1 MRKYY
6 LDNIRWSVI
15 VLVLVFHVVSIYCSC
30 GAVMSY
36 NAPGIPAMDA
46 IGYLIYPWFMPL
58 LFVVSGICARFSLSK
73 KSGREYIRERV
84 WRLLVPFV
92 SYLILIGPLASG
104 LSFRVN
110 HMEEVFAALPAP
122 IIFCI
127 RIVNGMGPSWF
138 LLQLFVLS
146 LVLVLFR
153 KADKKGRLSAWGER
167 CSIPVLLAFYLPVLG
182 AARLLYIAYTFRIG
196 LYLLLFLLGY
206 YVFSHD
212 RVQRSL
218 QKHCILLLA
227 AGLAAGVAQT
237 AVSWGKPYQAVV
249 NNWLVM
255 LYTWLMIL
263 AILGA
268 AGRWWNRSTCF
279 TSRTVDVTL
288 AMEDK
293 VLGELR
299 AWKPDCIVSDSI
311 CIWGK
316 LYAKKLNVPFVCSTT
331 TFAFNQQTA
340 RLMKQ
345 SLSELLHMLS
355 GMPRINARLRQLRRH
370 GYEIRQFYEL
380 LQNDN
385 DTETIVYTSKEFQP
399 MSETFSDKFTFT
411 GPSIAVP
418 KPSGHKKSR
427 PLVYI
432 SLGTVLNRQ
441 GDFYISCMKAL
452 KTEALDVIMSV
463 GGRTDI
469 SGLGVIP
476 DNFQVTP
483 RVNQLEVLQEADV
496 FLTHCGMNSV
506 SESLYFGVPMVLFP
520 QQPEEGAVARRVQ
533 EVGAGIPLPGREAS
547 VIRESI
553 LQVLKNARFR
563 VAAGGI
569 GESFRKA
576 GGAQKAADV
585 IEKISSK

>member
-73 KSGREYIRERV
+73 KCGREYIRERV

-92 SYLILIGPLASG
+92 SYLILIGPFASG

-110 HMEEVFAALPAP
+110 HMKEVFAALPAP

-153 KADKKGRLSAWGER
+153 KADKKGRLYAWGER
-167 CSIPVLLAFYLPVLG
+167 CSIPILLAFYLPVLG

-279 TSRTVDVTL
+279 TSRMSTRSFGIYYFHYVPMIYAAWFLSEKL
-288 AMEDK
+288 ALPYIMNYIMTF
-293 VLGELR
+293 VFSLASAVLLGELFVR
-299 AWKPDCIVSDSI
+299 IPV
-311 CIWGK
+311 
-316 LYAKKLNVPFVCSTT
+316 LNVLFGLKKKDKK
-331 TFAFNQQTA
+331 
-340 RLMKQ
+340 RDKK
-345 SLSELLHMLS
+345 
-355 GMPRINARLRQLRRH
+355 I
-370 GYEIRQFYEL
+370 
-380 LQNDN
+380 
-385 DTETIVYTSKEFQP
+385 IVP
-399 MSETFSDKFTFT
+399 VD
-411 GPSIAVP
+411 A
-418 KPSGHKKSR
+418 
-427 PLVYI
+427 
-432 SLGTVLNRQ
+432 
-441 GDFYISCMKAL
+441 
-452 KTEALDVIMSV
+452 
-463 GGRTDI
+463 
-469 SGLGVIP
+469 
-476 DNFQVTP
+476 
-483 RVNQLEVLQEADV
+483 
-496 FLTHCGMNSV
+496 
-506 SESLYFGVPMVLFP
+506 
-520 QQPEEGAVARRVQ
+520 
-533 EVGAGIPLPGREAS
+533 PG
-547 VIRESI
+547 
-553 LQVLKNARFR
+553 K
-563 VAAGGI
+563 
-569 GESFRKA
+569 
-576 GGAQKAADV
+576 
-585 IEKISSK
+585 